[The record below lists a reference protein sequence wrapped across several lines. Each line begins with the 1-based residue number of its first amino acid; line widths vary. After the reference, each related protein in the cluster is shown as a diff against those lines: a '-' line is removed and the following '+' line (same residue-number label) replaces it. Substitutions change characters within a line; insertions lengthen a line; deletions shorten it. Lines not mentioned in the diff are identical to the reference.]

1 MLDRTAA
8 HQHHRHVSTV
18 PATNSHAGLTAAGA
32 ITAGAVVSL
41 ALGLYGRA
49 HQPTGQSIALFGF
62 GNMIEMKVWLAVAV
76 GVLALLQL
84 VLALWM
90 YGKLGIAAPARL
102 GLVHRAVGIVALL
115 VSLPVAYHCLW
126 SLGFGSY
133 DTRVLAHSLLGCL
146 VYGAF
151 VTKIL
156 GVQLTSAPSWLLPW
170 VGGLLFTI
178 LIATVLTSAG
188 WYLATTGLPST
199 TPY

>member
-1 MLDRTAA
+1 
-8 HQHHRHVSTV
+8 
-18 PATNSHAGLTAAGA
+18 
-32 ITAGAVVSL
+32 
-41 ALGLYGRA
+41 
-49 HQPTGQSIALFGF
+49 
-62 GNMIEMKVWLAVAV
+62 
-76 GVLALLQL
+76 
-84 VLALWM
+84 
-90 YGKLGIAAPARL
+90 
-102 GLVHRAVGIVALL
+102 
-115 VSLPVAYHCLW
+115 
-126 SLGFGSY
+126 
-133 DTRVLAHSLLGCL
+133 VLAHSLLGCL